1 MFLFHCCHVS
11 FHHPLLLHSKAR
23 LSKIIPAVQIP
34 RNLVYDRD
42 PSAVS
47 QRLCPQMSLA
57 LCCSVR
63 RSIFSPWTCSEALK
77 VTFFCSFPGNNCQ
90 QLLYCCAN
98 SSQNCRKTLSIE
110 GKITL
115 AVAQCWCCAS
125 TCSVLSPA
133 CCLPLTCSPLLCC
146 HIINLLI
153 GRIAQPQ
160 EWCENFKSHFFSF
173 AFCNTEPYL
182 KWEVESFGMP
192 WKNASYYKWIN

>member
-1 MFLFHCCHVS
+1 MFLFQCCHVS
-11 FHHPLLLHSKAR
+11 FHHRFLLRSKAR
-23 LSKIIPAVQIP
+23 LSKIIPAVQVP

-47 QRLCPQMSLA
+47 ERLCPQMSLA
-57 LCCSVR
+57 VLQCALQYFLSLDVL
-63 RSIFSPWTCSEALK
+63 RSTESD
-77 VTFFCSFPGNNCQ
+77 FFCSFPSSNCQ

-98 SSQNCRKTLSIE
+98 SSQNCRKTLVIE

-133 CCLPLTCSPLLCC
+133 CCLSLTCSALLCC

-153 GRIAQPQ
+153 GRLAQPQ
-160 EWCENFKSHFFSF
+160 EWCENFKSHFFSLHF
-173 AFCNTEPYL
+173 ATQNHIWNSLCPEKML
-182 KWEVESFGMP
+182 HI
-192 WKNASYYKWIN
+192 INE